1 MSAIKITVTV
11 PKEIVNIEKVRQAII
26 DAQNSKTKPALVRLF
41 GQTVDGWHNRPDFR
55 SRRVDTS
62 SQLGVLVYPAGPNA
76 KQWELV
82 NAGAR
87 AHEIRPRHARM
98 LRFQRGY
105 RAGTK
110 PRTLRSSAY
119 ARSGAFVTSRLVHH
133 PGFEAREFTQTIAD
147 EHELD
152 FASDMQQ
159 AISDAT
165 K

>member
-1 MSAIKITVTV
+1 MPSIKITVTV
-11 PKEIVNIEKVRQAII
+11 PKEIVNIEKVKQAII
-26 DAQNSKTKPALVRLF
+26 DAQNNRTKPALMRLF
-41 GQTVDGWHNRPDFR
+41 GQTVQGWKDAPQFR

-62 SQLGVLVYPAGPNA
+62 SQLGILVYPDGPNA
-76 KQWELV
+76 AQWELV

-87 AHEIRPRHARM
+87 AHEIRPRRARI

-110 PRTLRSSAY
+110 PHSLHSSAF

-133 PGFEAREFTQTIAD
+133 PGFEAREFTQEIAD
-147 EHELD
+147 EHEAD

-159 AISDAT
+159 AIADAT